1 MSGRGSSQVGTPS
14 RGRLAPRL
22 VGLTAV
28 LVAGSEG
35 VRRLVDPPLRAMLE
49 PATLVAPSDLPLVT
63 LVAGCCAA
71 ALALCWAWLVVC
83 ATVVALDA
91 LRHGAAGVGAG
102 SAPRPPRSCP
112 RWVRTLVLAALGLA
126 VGAGPALADSPGTG
140 TVPAQSAP
148 GLAGLALPDRPTSLP
163 AQAHPRRVRVR
174 SGDSLWVI
182 AARHLPPSAPDAA
195 VDRAWRR
202 LAAANTDRVDHPDLI
217 FPGTVLRVPDL
228 DTPTRKELP

>member
-14 RGRLAPRL
+14 RPLPAPRL
-22 VGLTAV
+22 VGLAAA
-28 LVAGSEG
+28 LLGGSEG
-35 VRRLVDPPLRAMLE
+35 VRRLVDPALRAMLS
-49 PATLVAPSDLPLVT
+49 PATGAAPWDLPLVT

-71 ALALCWAWLVVC
+71 ALALCWTWLVAC
-83 ATVVALDA
+83 ATVVAVDA
-91 LRHGAAGVGAG
+91 LRHGAAVDGAG
-102 SAPRPPRSCP
+102 SEPVAPRACP

-140 TVPAQSAP
+140 TVQAPSAP
-148 GLAGLALPDRPTSLP
+148 GLVGLALPDRLASSP
-163 AQAHPRRVRVR
+163 AHARPRLVRVHP
-174 SGDSLWVI
+174 GDSLWAI
-182 AARHLPPSAPDAA
+182 AGRQLPPSAPDAA

-202 LAAANTDRVDHPDLI
+202 LAAANTDRVDDPDLI